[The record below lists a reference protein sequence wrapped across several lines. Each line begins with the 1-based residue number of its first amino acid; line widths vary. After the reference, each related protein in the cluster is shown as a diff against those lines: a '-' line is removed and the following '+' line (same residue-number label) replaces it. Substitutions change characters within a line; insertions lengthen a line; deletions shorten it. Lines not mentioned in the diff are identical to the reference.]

1 MMMRRRK
8 RSTRTRRMFAPPRD
22 AKQDDKSPS
31 ESRQYEN
38 GTRTAGEVRA
48 GNEQRATIW
57 HLSSSQMGR
66 PLRGG

>member
-1 MMMRRRK
+1 
-8 RSTRTRRMFAPPRD
+8 MFAPPRD